1 MLSGGKDG
9 LTTLVQDILPTIQT
23 FISDFNGLDF
33 SETLDTAKITAITTV
48 ATQLPPLFTAIQK
61 LNNAMGTSDALGNIG
76 GALGGS
82 ISGAIGMGLK
92 SKLDQLYNDVKDV
105 MDFATKLGG
114 LSTGN
119 GGKTTAIQQTANAI
133 AQLKVKL
140 NLLITTISSASSRVQ
155 SASQRLGSALTTG
168 FKTGT
173 ASFNSTVV
181 STLAKG
187 ISEVQSRYAT
197 WLSGG
202 KASAQKLADGFKTF
216 GGKIRAT
223 IRTEMNYA
231 LRELE
236 SYQDDFYRKG
246 QALGKQLSDGF
257 ESSGGLNVGSPANIA
272 RTIAKEMEYS
282 MLALDTGKQMMY
294 KGGQA
299 LGRALTNGYNSY
311 GNLRTDVGVL
321 ASKGVS
327 NEQLQA
333 NAKNTQLN
341 GNQKGQNPQLTQTNI
356 NIDMSNS
363 TVIGV
368 QDLDNKIRQAV
379 EKAIVSINSPNGA
392 IGY

>member
-1 MLSGGKDG
+1 MLM
-9 LTTLVQDILPTIQT
+9 LLP
-23 FISDFNGLDF
+23 
-33 SETLDTAKITAITTV
+33 K
-48 ATQLPPLFTAIQK
+48 
-61 LNNAMGTSDALGNIG
+61 
-76 GALGGS
+76 
-82 ISGAIGMGLK
+82 
-92 SKLDQLYNDVKDV
+92 
-105 MDFATKLGG
+105 
-114 LSTGN
+114 
-119 GGKTTAIQQTANAI
+119 
-133 AQLKVKL
+133 
-140 NLLITTISSASSRVQ
+140 
-155 SASQRLGSALTTG
+155 
-168 FKTGT
+168 
-173 ASFNSTVV
+173 
-181 STLAKG
+181 LAKG

-202 KASAQKLADGFKTF
+202 KASAQKLTDGFKTF

-321 ASKGVS
+321 AQKGVS

-341 GNQKGQNPQLTQTNI
+341 GNQKGQTPQLTQTNI